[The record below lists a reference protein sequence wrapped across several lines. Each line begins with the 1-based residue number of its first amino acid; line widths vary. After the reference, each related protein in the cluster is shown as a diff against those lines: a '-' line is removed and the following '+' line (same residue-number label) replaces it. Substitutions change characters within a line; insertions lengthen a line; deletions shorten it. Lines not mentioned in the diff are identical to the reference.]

1 VVTKPDRRLK
11 QIEEWIEEYHCDPMG
26 FSLEQVARDI
36 QELYRAELDVAESI
50 RGLLKEVK

>member
-1 VVTKPDRRLK
+1 MVTKPDRRLK